1 MVVKTNS
8 KNNQKFWA
16 CSGYPNCKNTKP
28 YTEEAEKTQPEPSM
42 AQIGV
47 TQGIG
52 KVEHIFQNVYE
63 FGPANNRHKVY
74 YWTLEELKEKVKQI
88 EDAGFLIE
96 TQKI

>member
-28 YTEEAEKTQPEPSM
+28 FTEEAEKTQPEPSM

-52 KVEHIFQNVYE
+52 RVEHEFKNCTE
-63 FGPANNRHKVY
+63 FGLASNRHKI
-74 YWTLEELKEKVKQI
+74 YWKTIEELKQRMKEL
-88 EDAGFLIE
+88 EDGGFLVE
-96 TQKI
+96 L